1 MTPQSIIIAA
11 SVVGLLLNTFA
22 IFGIAWRGGRLLGRL
37 EGSMENL
44 THEQARLVEVVDELG
59 ERFGALFEKLEARV
73 GALEGRGRRRD
84 DHE

>member
-22 IFGIAWRGGRLLGRL
+22 IFGIAWRGGHLLGRL
-37 EGSMENL
+37 EERMESIV
-44 THEQARLVEVVDELG
+44 HEQSRVVGQVDELAKHVA
-59 ERFGALFEKLEARV
+59 ELYRDLEGRV

-84 DHE
+84 DP